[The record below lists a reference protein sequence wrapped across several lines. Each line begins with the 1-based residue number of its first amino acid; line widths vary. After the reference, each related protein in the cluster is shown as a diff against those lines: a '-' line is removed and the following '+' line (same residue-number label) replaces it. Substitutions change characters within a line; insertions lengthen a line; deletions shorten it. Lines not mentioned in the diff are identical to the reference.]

1 MGLALPAGPAEDRL
15 CYGRQAVELLSSSR
29 DDFSEYAAA
38 PSLRSFSSFICD
50 RLVSTMTGMSTVA
63 GFAFR
68 ALRTSGP
75 LILEASSRGG

>member
-1 MGLALPAGPAEDRL
+1 
-15 CYGRQAVELLSSSR
+15 
-29 DDFSEYAAA
+29 
-38 PSLRSFSSFICD
+38 
-50 RLVSTMTGMSTVA
+50 MTGMSTVA